1 MILDN
6 NKVPRMEAAEDK
18 PAVVEE
24 RKFDAVVDPGEVV
37 VRKQSGIGRFFRQLI
52 AEDLSTCRRT
62 FVDDIVVPFVQD
74 GLSGIFH
81 DGIDLLIYGTKGRRR
96 GRSSGLFGNQKK
108 DYTKFGRS
116 SIFSGSSI
124 RRSRDEDDD
133 DDEEARAY
141 GQNLIIFKSRAKA
154 EDVSNALMDALDQ
167 YEAVS
172 VADLY
177 SMAGISNL
185 VGSFTDRNW
194 GWTKIND
201 IKVRRARGGGYTLDL
216 PEPEDIRDLK

>member
-1 MILDN
+1 MIIDN
-6 NKVPRMEAAEDK
+6 NKVPRLKEVEDK
-18 PAVVEE
+18 PAALEE
-24 RKFDAVVDPGEVV
+24 RKFEAVVEPGEVT
-37 VRKQSGIGRFFRQLI
+37 VRKQSGIGRFFRQLV

-81 DGIDLLIYGTKGRRR
+81 DGIDLLIYGAKGRRR

-133 DDEEARAY
+133 DDEAEAY
-141 GQNLIIFKSRAKA
+141 DKNLIIFKTRAKA

-185 VGSFTDRNW
+185 VGDFTDQNW
-194 GWTKIND
+194 GWTKIGD
-201 IKVRRARGGGYTLDL
+201 VKVRRARGGGYILDL
-216 PEPEDIRDLK
+216 PKPEDIRDYK